1 MSEQDNLQNEGKQKE
16 DYDRPDIEGD
26 IDTVHEEIEYLEKKK
41 KLPVWF
47 WLVLIILISIF
58 ALYLTSGQS
67 PTIG

>member
-1 MSEQDNLQNEGKQKE
+1 MNQDNSDEQKE

-47 WLVLIILISIF
+47 WLFLIIAVSIF